1 MRISSPSFSV
11 FKDVGTCFSSCTVA
25 SVDLDAASESA
36 ARLLVVEL
44 VSPVFMG
51 LLFAVEVTDV
61 SDAMDSILN
70 KQGSAP
76 LAESRL
82 QCLGA
87 M

>member
-44 VSPVFMG
+44 VSPDFMG
-51 LLFAVEVTDV
+51 LLLVVEVTDD

-87 M
+87 T